1 MQNGRKPLRRTR
13 SHTSLPTEGR
23 LENKDGRERREE
35 LPPVCG
41 STEARTT
48 GASRNIKPELSVLE
62 EDDDNAAR
70 TGEDLPVAGGGR
82 VKR

>member
-13 SHTSLPTEGR
+13 SHRSLP
-23 LENKDGRERREE
+23 ENKDGRERREK
-35 LPPVCG
+35 LPPMCG

>member
-1 MQNGRKPLRRTR
+1 MRK
-13 SHTSLPTEGR
+13 HGGED
-23 LENKDGRERREE
+23 DG
-35 LPPVCG
+35 G
-41 STEARTT
+41 
-48 GASRNIKPELSVLE
+48 SRNIKPELRVQE